1 MGGEGGNAT
10 DVVGQ
15 RGVSRYAITAVIRS
29 TYPLVPNMLRERDTP
44 YAVS

>member
-15 RGVSRYAITAVIRS
+15 RGVSRYARTAVIRS
-29 TYPLVPNMLRERDTP
+29 TYPVVPRERDTP